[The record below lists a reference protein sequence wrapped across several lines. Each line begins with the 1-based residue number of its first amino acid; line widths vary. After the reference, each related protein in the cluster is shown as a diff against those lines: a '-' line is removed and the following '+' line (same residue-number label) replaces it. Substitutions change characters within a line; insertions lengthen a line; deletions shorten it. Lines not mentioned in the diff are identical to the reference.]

1 MEKLTDKMEK
11 VWSRLLNQKS
21 KNYLLRSKID
31 QSIAVTN
38 SNLSASFLGNRQMA
52 NHNTDDIK
60 YCLNKIID
68 KNSAE
73 PDATKLNVDL
83 IFLKHRQKLNKRLV
97 ENSKI
102 LIAAIEQLQMAHQ
115 RVMRTNEEIVKF
127 NSSML
132 ETTSEII
139 STNELPFQLRLGESE
154 IQSELEKVE
163 KGCLS
168 SDKTTQKLIKQ
179 VEDLWMKNDLLSEE
193 LDQKREKIIKNRDR
207 ISGVRAD
214 LSIWTN

>member
-11 VWSRLLNQKS
+11 IWSRLLNQKS

-83 IFLKHRQKLNKRLV
+83 IFLKHRQKLNKQLV

-139 STNELPFQLRLGESE
+139 AANELPFQLRLGESE

-193 LDQKREKIIKNRDR
+193 LDQKREKMIKNRDR

>member
-11 VWSRLLNQKS
+11 IRTRLLNQKS

-38 SNLSASFLGNRQMA
+38 SNLSASFLGNTQMA

-60 YCLNKIID
+60 YCLNKIIE

-127 NSSML
+127 NISML

-163 KGCLS
+163 KDCLL
-168 SDKTTQKLIKQ
+168 SDKITQKLIEQ
-179 VEDLWMKNDLLSEE
+179 VEDIWMKNNLLSEE